1 MTTYKQLVFMFY
13 GIVVKAQSL
22 NSLCKSLLFLDGK
35 LAQLGIKELPA
46 SSTLSD
52 ANALRPGDV
61 FKELYSLLL
70 AHYQKELIG
79 SYFNLAINGE
89 APSEKVMRF
98 DSTTFS
104 LFVDVFKGAG
114 RNPINGKK
122 KGGMKAHC
130 LLPVN
135 SRVPT
140 MVHLTEA
147 AKNDRTFL
155 GQLKMEPGNI
165 YVFDKGYVNYKL
177 YAEWTESGAYFV
189 TRMKDNAIYKVT
201 GQCSTVDFEDGF
213 DYGGVIKDESVDI
226 EYGASN
232 ELVTLRLVT
241 YKDPLTKKI
250 LRFISNQF
258 SYEPET
264 IAQLYRCRWAIEP
277 FFKQIKQNFEV
288 GYFFSDSKNGI
299 ETQIWITLIA
309 NLLFTII
316 HQRIKEAEQFTTLV
330 AITRT
335 SMGSFVCLI
344 TLLKRTRLNKI
355 DRNNEIVQLQIF
367 ETVMGGVFKTV
378 EPNPLY
384 SP

>member
-1 MTTYKQLVFMFY
+1 MQSNKLSGHPVISQLLSYIPKELVSQAALKYDADRYYKTMTTYKQLVFMFY

-52 ANALRPGDV
+52 ANALRPSDV

-140 MVHLTEA
+140 MLHLTEA
-147 AKNDRTFL
+147 ARNDRTFP
-155 GQLKMEPGNI
+155 GQLKMAL
-165 YVFDKGYVNYKL
+165 KHK
-177 YAEWTESGAYFV
+177 
-189 TRMKDNAIYKVT
+189 
-201 GQCSTVDFEDGF
+201 
-213 DYGGVIKDESVDI
+213 YG
-226 EYGASN
+226 
-232 ELVTLRLVT
+232 
-241 YKDPLTKKI
+241 
-250 LRFISNQF
+250 
-258 SYEPET
+258 
-264 IAQLYRCRWAIEP
+264 
-277 FFKQIKQNFEV
+277 
-288 GYFFSDSKNGI
+288 
-299 ETQIWITLIA
+299 
-309 NLLFTII
+309 
-316 HQRIKEAEQFTTLV
+316 
-330 AITRT
+330 
-335 SMGSFVCLI
+335 
-344 TLLKRTRLNKI
+344 
-355 DRNNEIVQLQIF
+355 
-367 ETVMGGVFKTV
+367 
-378 EPNPLY
+378 
-384 SP
+384 

>member
-1 MTTYKQLVFMFY
+1 
-13 GIVVKAQSL
+13 
-22 NSLCKSLLFLDGK
+22 
-35 LAQLGIKELPA
+35 
-46 SSTLSD
+46 
-52 ANALRPGDV
+52 
-61 FKELYSLLL
+61 
-70 AHYQKELIG
+70 
-79 SYFNLAINGE
+79 
-89 APSEKVMRF
+89 
-98 DSTTFS
+98 
-104 LFVDVFKGAG
+104 
-114 RNPINGKK
+114 
-122 KGGMKAHC
+122 
-130 LLPVN
+130 
-135 SRVPT
+135 
-140 MVHLTEA
+140 
-147 AKNDRTFL
+147 
-155 GQLKMEPGNI
+155 LK
-165 YVFDKGYVNYKL
+165 
-177 YAEWTESGAYFV
+177 
-189 TRMKDNAIYKVT
+189 
-201 GQCSTVDFEDGF
+201 GF
-213 DYGGVIKDESVDI
+213 DYGGVIKDEAVDI
-226 EYGASN
+226 EYSASN
-232 ELVTLRLVT
+232 ELVILRLVT
-241 YKDPLTKKI
+241 CKDALTKKI